1 MGAILLLLFL
11 RLHIVVRVRIGYYC
25 SLTKK
30 EPLLNGKE
38 EGSASASASSAA
50 ALPSSLPMPFMM
62 KTQSGKLAE
71 ETDHYSILLD
81 LLKRDL
87 PRETILKILDK
98 YKEKTKSQNSWAE
111 SVILTAIMKLDE
123 DDLKMVLGSKIPG
136 ADVPGVK
143 NFAIAKIEDRAF
155 LQQYIQTEKSEMQMQ
170 VAIKR
175 LQQLEK

>member
-11 RLHIVVRVRIGYYC
+11 RLHIVVRVRIGYFC

-71 ETDHYSILLD
+71 VIVDCSGYERKNLTDTVIA
-81 LLKRDL
+81 LK
-87 PRETILKILDK
+87 K
-98 YKEKTKSQNSWAE
+98 
-111 SVILTAIMKLDE
+111 
-123 DDLKMVLGSKIPG
+123 
-136 ADVPGVK
+136 
-143 NFAIAKIEDRAF
+143 AF
-155 LQQYIQTEKSEMQMQ
+155 
-170 VAIKR
+170 R
-175 LQQLEK
+175 LHSNVR